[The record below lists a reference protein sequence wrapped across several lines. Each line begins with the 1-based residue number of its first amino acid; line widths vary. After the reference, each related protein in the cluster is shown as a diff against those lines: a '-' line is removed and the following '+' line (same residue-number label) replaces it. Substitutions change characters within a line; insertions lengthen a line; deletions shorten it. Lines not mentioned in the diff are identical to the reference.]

1 MRGFRTV
8 LFKVLFVPVTI
19 LWTIFI
25 VCLIV
30 LPFPLRLRLAFG
42 WGYSTIWLA
51 RLVCGIR
58 WEIHGLEQM
67 PPGAC
72 VLLVNHQSTWE
83 TAFLPKLKMRQ
94 VWVLKRELMWL
105 PFFGWALAV
114 LHPIPINRKDGRRAM
129 QKVIAQG
136 RQRIE
141 AGDSVILFPEVTRAP
156 FDAPLPFKAGA
167 ARLAAA
173 LGVPAVP
180 VAHNAG
186 QFWPKRGLMHAG
198 TVQVV
203 VGEPIDPA
211 GKSVAEIN
219 AAAEQWVNETRARL
233 VAEEQARRGAA

>member
-1 MRGFRTV
+1 MLVLRTWI
-8 LFKVLFVPVTI
+8 FKILFVPVTV
-19 LWTIFI
+19 LWTVFI

-51 RLVCGIR
+51 RLICGIK
-58 WEIHGLEQM
+58 WQIHGLERM

-72 VLLVNHQSTWE
+72 VLMVNHQSTWE

-114 LHPIPINRKDGRRAM
+114 LHPIPINRKDKRRAM
-129 QKVIAQG
+129 QKVIEEG
-136 RQRIE
+136 RKRIE
-141 AGDSVILFPEVTRAP
+141 AGYSVILFP
-156 FDAPLPFKAGA
+156 AGA

-186 QFWPKRGLMHAG
+186 QFWPKRGLMHPG

-203 VGEPIDPA
+203 VGEPIDTT
-211 GKSVAEIN
+211 GKTVAEIN
-219 AAAEQWVNETRARL
+219 RAAEQWVNETRARL
-233 VAEEQARRGAA
+233 VAAERARRGEA